1 MSFFQFGK
9 KIQHRSFDYIPR
21 FYDPDKEE
29 LENRVNRYNRSAT
42 NTEIS
47 KERIR
52 GGLRRKYRVSNEYS
66 QAVRNRSNKILLFT
80 IVILLLITFFFISE
94 YLPRIIASFEQ

>member
-1 MSFFQFGK
+1 MGFFQFGK
-9 KIQHRSFDYIPR
+9 RIKHRQFDYHPR

-29 LENRVNRYNRSAT
+29 LENRVKKYDRSAT
-42 NTEIS
+42 EFEIS

-52 GGLRRKYRVSNEYS
+52 GGLRRKYRVNNEYS
-66 QAVRNRSNKILLFT
+66 KSIRNKSNKILLFT
-80 IVILLLITFFFISE
+80 IAILLLITFFFISE